1 METQFISM
9 KTLREKYLNNMLN
22 NLFDQPII
30 VI

>member
-9 KTLREKYLNNMLN
+9 KTLREKNLNNMLN
-22 NLFDQPII
+22 NLFDKQII